1 MKARNELN
9 LRFTTDVRTLEACKL
24 DLDSGVTAEVFGDP
38 ENASYE
44 WRLVHANGLVEQ
56 HSDCSYGI
64 PAIAMR
70 DALLAFYGPKPF
82 RSDMVDLRSDDERT
96 LRYFGE
102 TVENNTSST
111 AGLIDAADNE
121 LNALRRDAARYRELR
136 EHWVRIEDGTI
147 VHRAGGLDL
156 WCDKR
161 LSGKEDQST
170 KS

>member
-1 MKARNELN
+1 MKARDELN
-9 LRFTTDVRTLEACKL
+9 LRFTTDVRTLNACKL

-44 WRLVHANGLVEQ
+44 WRLVHANGMVEQ
-56 HSDCSYGI
+56 HSDCGYGV

-70 DALLAFYGPKPF
+70 DALLVFYGPKPF

-102 TVENNTSST
+102 TVEKNTRSP
-111 AGLIDAADNE
+111 ADLIEAADNE
-121 LNALRRDAARYRELR
+121 LDALRRDAERYRVLR
-136 EHWVRIEDGTI
+136 EHWLRIEDGST

-161 LSGKEDQST
+161 LPASKDQST